1 MKTLFIGGTIYTMD
15 PNFPHCQALAVEN
28 EKILAIGSNEEILT
42 LRREEDM
49 VVDLDGKTVIP
60 GFIDSH
66 MHVLGLAEYV
76 QNVQLSDCRSI
87 GDMLAAIAA
96 FREENSIPAGKWIL
110 GRGWNQDYFDTP
122 RFPTREDLDQ
132 VCPEHPMV
140 MVRACG
146 HALVCNTKALEAAGI
161 TKDTPQIDGGH
172 FEIGT
177 DGTPNGIFT
186 EAAMEL
192 VRSHIPNPTVE
203 ELKNGILSA
212 QKALLKAGITS
223 VHTDDFG
230 RAGAPE
236 AYENVIIA
244 YRQLEEEGLL
254 KLRIN
259 EQCNLS
265 EEKYLRD
272 YLAKGYHLQSSSKH
286 FRLGPLKIIADGSL
300 GARTAFL
307 RQPYADDP
315 TTCGISYYEKE
326 ALQRYIRLAHENGMQ
341 VVIHCIG
348 DGIME
353 WSMDGLEAAM
363 KASPR
368 EDCRHGIIHC
378 QITDLP
384 LLKRFRDLKLLAL
397 IQPIFLHYD
406 MHIVEE
412 RVGKALASTSYNW
425 KTLLDLQVPS
435 SFGTDCPVENYD
447 PTNNLYCA
455 VTRKDLSGSPDG
467 GWLPEQKLT
476 VEEAL
481 RCYTVE
487 GAYASFEEA
496 SKGKLLP
503 GMLADM
509 AALSGDP
516 FICPQDEIKSLRA
529 VMTVSGGEVVYREG

>member
-1 MKTLFIGGTIYTMD
+1 MKTLFINGNIHTID
-15 PNFPHCQALAVEN
+15 PKFPHCQALAVEN
-28 EKILAIGSNEEILT
+28 KKILAAGTNDEILA
-42 LRREEDM
+42 LRHEEDT
-49 VVDLDGKTVIP
+49 VIDFGGKTVIP

-87 GDMLAAIAA
+87 KDMLAAIAA
-96 FREENSIPAGKWIL
+96 FQKDNNIPAGKWII
-110 GRGWNQDYFDTP
+110 GRGWNQDYFDIP
-122 RFPTREDLDQ
+122 RFPTREDLDR
-132 VCPEHPMV
+132 VCPDHPMV

-146 HALVCNTKALEAAGI
+146 HALVCNTRALEAAGI
-161 TKDTPQIDGGH
+161 TSDTPQIDGGH
-172 FEIGT
+172 FEIGS
-177 DGTPNGIFT
+177 DGQPNGIFT

-203 ELKNGILSA
+203 ELKTGILSA

-236 AYENVIIA
+236 AYENVIFA

-259 EQCNLS
+259 EQCNLA

-272 YLAKGYHLQSSSKH
+272 YLAKGYHLQNSSSH

-300 GARTAFL
+300 GAHTAFL

-315 TTCGISYYEKE
+315 STCGISYYNKDD
-326 ALQRYIRLAHENGMQ
+326 LHSYIRLAHENGMQ

-353 WSMDGLEAAM
+353 WTMDGLEAAM
-363 KASPR
+363 KAYPR
-368 EDCRHGIIHC
+368 KDCRHGIVHC
-378 QITDLP
+378 QITDMP
-384 LLKRFRDLKLLAL
+384 LLKRFRDLQLLAL

-406 MHIVEE
+406 MHIVED
-412 RVGKALASTSYNW
+412 RVGRELASTSYNW
-425 KTLLDLQVPS
+425 KTLLDLQVPT

-447 PTNNLYCA
+447 PANNLYCA

-467 GWLPEQKLT
+467 GWLPEQRLT

-481 RCYTVE
+481 HCYTAE
-487 GAYASFEEA
+487 GAYASFEEDR
-496 SKGKLLP
+496 KGRLVP

-509 AALSGDP
+509 TVLSGDP
-516 FICPQDEIKSLRA
+516 LTCSPDKIKSLRA
-529 VMTVSGGEVVYREG
+529 VMTISGGEIVYRED